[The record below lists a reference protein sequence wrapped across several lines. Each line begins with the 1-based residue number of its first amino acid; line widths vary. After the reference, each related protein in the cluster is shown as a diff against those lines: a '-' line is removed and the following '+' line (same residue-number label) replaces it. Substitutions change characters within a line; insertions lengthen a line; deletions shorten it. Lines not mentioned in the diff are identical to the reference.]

1 MVKVKLQ
8 YFDHLMWRANSF
20 EKTLILGKIEVR
32 RRRGWQRMR
41 WLDGITDSMEM
52 SLRKLWEL
60 VMDNEAWH
68 AAVHGVARS
77 WTELNWGTDRVSH
90 LIKVTQR
97 VSSRVR
103 TWAQVHAF
111 IFSSIYSLFLFL
123 PTDLGFFF
131 SVIYILRCSTHFYP
145 LLLPS
150 SFPWL
155 FCMENTW
162 LIIFTCFKALC
173 FWSSSSISWYYHL
186 CFPKFLCT
194 EAGFFVCLVGWLV
207 IYYSSYNEGGIVF
220 VQLILYERIIGVWK

>member
-1 MVKVKLQ
+1 
-8 YFDHLMWRANSF
+8 MWRANSF

-60 VMDNEAWH
+60 VMDNEAWR

-103 TWAQVHAF
+103 TWAQAHAF
-111 IFSSIYSLFLFL
+111 IFSSIYSLFPFL
-123 PTDLGFFF
+123 PTDLDFFLYHLYSQVFNSLLSSTFAVFF
-131 SVIYILRCSTHFYP
+131 SLICLYGEHLTHHFY
-145 LLLPS
+145 LLQSIMFLEFFIHLLILS
-150 SFPWL
+150 SFLPKVPLHRGWV
-155 FCMENTW
+155 FC
-162 LIIFTCFKALC
+162 L
-173 FWSSSSISWYYHL
+173 
-186 CFPKFLCT
+186 
-194 EAGFFVCLVGWLV
+194 FVCLFGWLV